1 MANPPAQFFWHLST
15 IYQCIFLRSK
25 LWRHR
30 VQEYTE
36 VARPRY
42 YNSVS
47 CKSTFLC
54 EPDTPTWT
62 RLTARPIRHDCT
74 CNTMVH
80 PDVSVTLHDSHWMSQ
95 FTNKKKGR
103 IQDFLTSPITSPQ
116 FIRLFWSKQNE
127 FVTWRTEF
135 WSSKLWICIFFI
147 LINVPCIFYYFV
159 E

>member
-95 FTNKKKGR
+95 FTNKKRVEYR
-103 IQDFLTSPITSPQ
+103 ISWPPRSPVLSSLGYFDQSRMNLLLEEQSFGLPNCEFAFFL
-116 FIRLFWSKQNE
+116 F
-127 FVTWRTEF
+127 
-135 WSSKLWICIFFI
+135 
-147 LINVPCIFYYFV
+147 
-159 E
+159 